1 MDNSDLN
8 LNQKVK
14 FQKVK
19 LTAKEHRA
27 ARGLWNKLPK
37 QRPSTVD
44 KTFAFIILGG
54 NKKN

>member
-1 MDNSDLN
+1 MDKSDLN
-8 LNQKVK
+8 PN
-14 FQKVK
+14 QKVK

-44 KTFAFIILGG
+44 KTFAFIMLGG